1 MVSKRPHSSVDFPDP
16 RETLAEG
23 IIAVGGKLD
32 VGTLYTAYTRGI
44 FPWPQEGFP
53 MLWFSPEKR
62 GVLDF
67 QDFKVPESLQ
77 RFRRR
82 HPEIEFSVNKDFRQ
96 VIEEC
101 AKQPRPGQEGTWIL
115 PAMKKAYMDFFD
127 AGYCLSVEVRENNI
141 LIGGIYGVLVEGVFS
156 GESMFYKKPNAS
168 KLALWYLVELLQSQG
183 HEWMDV
189 QMVTPVVASMGGK
202 YIEREQYLEML
213 EKRHADLGFV
223 EV

>member
-1 MVSKRPHSSVDFPDP
+1 MVTKRPHSSVDFPDP

-32 VGTLYTAYTRGI
+32 VGTLYQAYTRGI
-44 FPWPQEGFP
+44 FPWPQPGFP

-62 GVLDF
+62 GIIDF
-67 QDFKVPESLQ
+67 KDFKVPESLQ
-77 RFRRR
+77 RLRRR

-96 VIEEC
+96 VVEEC
-101 AKQPRPGQEGTWIL
+101 AKQLRPGQEGTWIL
-115 PAMKKAYMDFFD
+115 PAMKKAYVDFFEE
-127 AGYCLSVEVRENNI
+127 GHCLSVEVRENNI

-189 QMVTPVVASMGGK
+189 QMVTPVIASMGGK
-202 YIEREQYLEML
+202 YVEREEYLEML
-213 EKRHADLGFV
+213 EKRHDDLGFV
-223 EV
+223 PA